1 MKGAICILAC
11 LAGACAGSKL
21 SVEGRPLYATPS
33 YAPTDPASIVIYAG
47 EREVV
52 QRVGLK
58 RRFRTIGVLH
68 WRSVNRTA
76 KEIDAALREEA
87 AALGAEGVL
96 KRLPTVI
103 PHGLFGRDDMF
114 SGYADAIRFE
124 EKPTADVVRR

>member
-1 MKGAICILAC
+1 MQA
-11 LAGACAGSKL
+11 
-21 SVEGRPLYATPS
+21 RPLYATPS
-33 YAPTDPASIVIYAG
+33 YAPTDPTSIVIYTG
-47 EREVV
+47 ERDVV
-52 QRVGLK
+52 QHVGLK

-87 AALGAEGVL
+87 AAVGAEGVL

-103 PHGLFGRDDMF
+103 PHGLFARDDML